1 MNAPTVWNE
10 AQARARTPGSAIL
23 TQWRNSRE
31 VARARNQSV
40 VFSSSD
46 PQVMTLLGGAP
57 AASGLFVTPESAQRV
72 SAVYACVDRIASGI
86 AILPCEIYRREK
98 GGVRRQVDDHPF
110 WWMLNEQPTAAWN
123 AAAHWSRCLQYIL
136 LRGDS
141 FTLIERTPLGQPKGL
156 IPLPWE
162 GVAPLREGDPLAGRN
177 KYMVNDGY
185 SSRGYDQDDV
195 LHFPGYGFN
204 GLRSMS
210 ALAWGARNA
219 AGNAMAMD
227 EYSGRFFAD
236 GAHPSI
242 VLSTTHKMDPT
253 QVQAL
258 QQMFADKYSGTNN
271 AHRRPLV
278 LTEGLEAKEVSI
290 SADDAQLI
298 EARKFQV
305 VDIARAFGVPPHLI
319 GETSASTSWG
329 SGIESMGRAFVL
341 FTLQIHLTRLEQEL
355 NRKLFRVAG
364 TFLEFDRST
373 LMEGDL
379 ASQAQYYR
387 AAIGGPGS
395 GPGWMA
401 VDEVRQRKYLEP
413 KGGSCA
419 DVFIPQPPS
428 PPAAQEPTK

>member
-1 MNAPTVWNE
+1 VDAE
-10 AQARARTPGSAIL
+10 RAARAAWT
-23 TQWRNSRE
+23 
-31 VARARNQSV
+31 
-40 VFSSSD
+40 
-46 PQVMTLLGGAP
+46 
-57 AASGLFVTPESAQRV
+57 AAS
-72 SAVYACVDRIASGI
+72 
-86 AILPCEIYRREK
+86 
-98 GGVRRQVDDHPF
+98 
-110 WWMLNEQPTAAWN
+110 
-123 AAAHWSRCLQYIL
+123 HWARSLQYIL

-141 FTLIERTPLGQPKGL
+141 FTLIERNALGTPKGL
-156 IPLPWE
+156 VPLPWE
-162 GVAPLREGDPLAGRN
+162 AVVPDRANAGFNARN
-177 KYMVNDGY
+177 RYLVNDGL
-185 SSRGYDQDDV
+185 SARGYDQDDV

-204 GLRSMS
+204 GLRGMS

-242 VLSTTHKMDPT
+242 ILSTDHKMDAG
-253 QVQAL
+253 QVGQL

-278 LTEGLEAKEVSI
+278 LTEGLKATEVSI
-290 SADDAQLI
+290 NAQDAQLL

-305 VDIARAFGVPPHLI
+305 IDIARAFGVPPHLI

-341 FTLQIHLTRLEQEL
+341 FTLETHLTRLEQEL

-364 TFLEFDRST
+364 TFLEFDRSM

-379 ASQAQYYR
+379 VAQAQYYR

-401 VDEVRQRKYLEP
+401 VDEVRQRKYLAP
-413 KGGSCA
+413 KGGKSA
-419 DVFIPQPPS
+419 EIFNPNDA
-428 PPAAQEPTK
+428 PAKPAKEPTP